1 MIVELTLGFFRG
13 LLRRVGRLRTGRR
26 SGETDGTNGDSGK
39 QHRNSVRGW
48 NSWGHQIL
56 LRRKVAIVVQRPF

>member
-1 MIVELTLGFFRG
+1 MAAVVILAFGFLWRRG
-13 LLRRVGRLRTGRR
+13 GRLRTGRR
-26 SGETDGTNGDSGK
+26 GHETDRTDGDSGK

-56 LRRKVAIVVQRPF
+56 LRRKVAIVVRRLF